1 MSVAPPGAIEG
12 RVVACA
18 DGGPNTHGT
27 PEGPSFL
34 RKGELAIT
42 DSEPFMSSAVIL
54 QILGPITANK
64 ALFAVILLKTD
75 RLTAVLAAQVR

>member
-1 MSVAPPGAIEG
+1 MAGVG
-12 RVVACA
+12 
-18 DGGPNTHGT
+18 GGPNTHGT
-27 PEGPSFL
+27 PEDPSFL
-34 RKGELAIT
+34 RNGELAIT